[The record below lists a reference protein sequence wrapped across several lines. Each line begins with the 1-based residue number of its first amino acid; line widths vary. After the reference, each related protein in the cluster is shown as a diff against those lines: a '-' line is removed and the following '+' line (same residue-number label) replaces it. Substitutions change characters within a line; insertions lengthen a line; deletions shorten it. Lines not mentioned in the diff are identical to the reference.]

1 MITHTKAAR
10 PTLAREEIASIRR
23 GRTTR
28 TVPFPASLLTVSATA
43 FATTLALTA
52 AAAPAAAQDR
62 PLNADFPEVYRAGG
76 LSAPDWAQFAG
87 RGPVSFDASGNL
99 HILDSGNYTVVV
111 IDPQGRF
118 VRTIGRQGEGPGE
131 FGFTF
136 RMVVWRDGRLAVNDL
151 QNNAIH
157 LFGPGGE
164 FDRSMRLPSHVSLTS
179 IRPDPNGDALYARGS
194 SSSTSPIRE
203 ALAEMTGETPTE
215 EFDDFSIGRID
226 LTADAFAVDVVVEA
240 WQVPREDRSEELSAE
255 ELLSDPSRIMSTA
268 LTSSQDR
275 MFFEPTLRW
284 DVLPDGLIAY
294 ADSSAYAVKLVTPG
308 GPVVEVIRRPVEP
321 EAVTRRLRSAAIERE
336 INTLTRTLER
346 IEGGMPDDVRE
357 RVEEREVYPEVS
369 VIREIRSTWEGGLWI
384 RRPGEE
390 PWDAE
395 GPIDVFGP
403 DRQYVGTFAADT
415 TVMPR
420 AFGPDGLVA
429 YWEID
434 ELDVPTIIVK
444 RLPGEVR

>member
-1 MITHTKAAR
+1 M
-10 PTLAREEIASIRR
+10 TLVLI
-23 GRTTR
+23 
-28 TVPFPASLLTVSATA
+28 
-43 FATTLALTA
+43 A
-52 AAAPAAAQDR
+52 AAVPAAAQDR
-62 PLNADFPEVYRAGG
+62 PLTADFPEVYRAGG

-87 RGPVSFDASGNL
+87 RGPVAFDASGNL
-99 HILDSGNYTVVV
+99 YILDSGNYRVVV

-118 VRTIGRQGEGPGE
+118 VKTIGRAGEGPGE

-136 RMVVWRDGRLAVNDL
+136 RLVVWRDGRLAVNDL
-151 QNNAIH
+151 QNNAVH

-164 FDRSMRLPSHVSLTS
+164 FDHSMKLPAHISLTS
-179 IRPDPNGDALYARGS
+179 IRPDPNGTALYARGS
-194 SSSTSPIRE
+194 SSSTSPIRQ
-203 ALAEMTGETPTE
+203 ALAEITGESPAE
-215 EFDDFSIGRID
+215 EGIDEFSIGRID
-226 LTADAFAVDVVVEA
+226 LTAEAFAVDLVLRA
-240 WQVPREDRSEELSAE
+240 WHVAREDRAE
-255 ELLSDPSRIMSTA
+255 EVSANDLLSDPSRIMSTA
-268 LTSSQDR
+268 LSSSQDR

-294 ADSSAYAVKLVTPG
+294 ADSSAYAIKLVTPG

-336 INTLTRTLER
+336 IGRLSRTFET

-357 RVEEREVYPEVS
+357 RIEEREFYPEVS
-369 VIREIRSTWEGGLWI
+369 VIREIRSTWEGGLWV

-390 PWDAE
+390 PWDAA

-403 DRQYVGTFAADT
+403 DRQYVGSFTAGAT
-415 TVMPR
+415 TMPR
-420 AFGPDGLVA
+420 AFGPDGMVA

-434 ELDVPTIIVK
+434 ELDVPTIVVK